1 MSNKISKT
9 VLLVILLV
17 SFGQMIGCSG
27 KLNMIKNGHYSVEEL
42 DSDAVDIS
50 ETEMYIENEAFIVY
64 GQLRRIQLSSFL
76 AGHVDV
82 FILDSQGNHF
92 DQVSVT
98 HRLPFISYRRKNS
111 SFKAHFQG
119 IPPEG
124 STIRVGFHK
133 EEFEKYEQYDCGENV
148 SVYDNS

>member
-1 MSNKISKT
+1 MKVTKFRIPT
-9 VLLVILLV
+9 VIFLLIL
-17 SFGQMIGCSG
+17 FGSLIGCAG
-27 KLNMIKNGHYSVEEL
+27 KLNLVKNGQYSVEEL

-50 ETEMYIENEAFIVY
+50 ETEVYIENDTFIVY
-64 GQLRRIQLSSFL
+64 GRLRRIQLSSFL

-82 FILDSQGNHF
+82 FILDSQGNYF

-98 HRLPFISYRRKNS
+98 HRLPFISYRRRNS
-111 SFKAHFQG
+111 SFKAHFQR

-133 EEFEKYEQYDCGENV
+133 EEFEEYEQFDCGENAAIHR
-148 SVYDNS
+148 